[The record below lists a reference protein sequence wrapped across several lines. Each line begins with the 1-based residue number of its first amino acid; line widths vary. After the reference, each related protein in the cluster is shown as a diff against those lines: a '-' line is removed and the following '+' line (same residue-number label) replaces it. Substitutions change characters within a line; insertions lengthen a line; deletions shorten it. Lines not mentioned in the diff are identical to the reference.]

1 MKRICVGQSQR
12 SASQALNEAVL
23 VQKSMAEEVITFEGE
38 ILRWEVEE
46 KDRLKRDR
54 RQIDATRR
62 DMTEIN
68 MFWEISYCT
77 LDYRF

>member
-1 MKRICVGQSQR
+1 
-12 SASQALNEAVL
+12 
-23 VQKSMAEEVITFEGE
+23 MAEEVITFEGE